1 MERKGT
7 EGQLG
12 CIGKNVRNYLPDKS
26 GVKSSCPLIHMSNK
40 GDC

>member
-12 CIGKNVRNYLPDKS
+12 CIGKITYRTRAGLRVA
-26 GVKSSCPLIHMSNK
+26 VH
-40 GDC
+40 